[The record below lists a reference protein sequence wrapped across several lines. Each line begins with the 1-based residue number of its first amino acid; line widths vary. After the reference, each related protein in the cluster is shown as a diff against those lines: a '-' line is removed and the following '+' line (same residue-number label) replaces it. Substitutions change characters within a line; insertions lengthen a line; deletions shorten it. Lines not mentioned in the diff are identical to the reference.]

1 MSSRSNNS
9 RSDGAYRADVVALS
23 QNRVRAEQKSSQSPE
38 HAKTSASLL
47 SVRQH
52 LRYKACLSLN
62 GSCFDQFKNPAN
74 AQRET
79 AIAVRSLL
87 HKEFGS
93 LRIHRHRQLL
103 VVSHH
108 CVEALIAGLLRVQ
121 FHARQLNCSACRQ
134 LDGGESK
141 STGITL
147 SWGVGESLAEAET
160 ARKKRISADV

>member
-9 RSDGAYRADVVALS
+9 RSDGAFRADIVALT
-23 QNRVRAEQKSSQSPE
+23 QNRVHAEQKHSPPE
-38 HAKTSASLL
+38 AARSSASLL

-52 LRYKACLSLN
+52 LRYKACLSLDA
-62 GSCFDQFKNPAN
+62 SCFEQFEDPVN

-79 AIAVRSLL
+79 AVAVRTLL

-108 CVEALIAGLLRVQ
+108 CVETLIAGLLRVQ
-121 FHARQLNCSACRQ
+121 FHARQLSYSACRE
-134 LDGGESK
+134 LTGEENK
-141 STGITL
+141 SSGFTL
-147 SWGVGESLAEAET
+147 SWGVGESLIEAET